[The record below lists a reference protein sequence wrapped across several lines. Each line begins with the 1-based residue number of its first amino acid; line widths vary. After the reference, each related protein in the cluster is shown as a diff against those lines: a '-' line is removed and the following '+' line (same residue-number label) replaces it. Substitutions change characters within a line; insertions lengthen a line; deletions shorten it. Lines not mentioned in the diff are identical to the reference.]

1 MRFKQAFL
9 FLIVLFLLGCKDE
22 KADLDI
28 ISKGSPSSKESKE
41 ASQNIDKNSYK
52 EILPYLRDNAVIESD
67 GKKGILLMFGSNQCK
82 YCDKLKEEIQDNSTI
97 SKLIKDDFFS
107 YYINISYQKTHHFKD
122 QEIDTQILE
131 EGYGI
136 RSTPTLIFLN
146 PKGEMIFKIVGFMGG
161 EKLRVALEFIS
172 ENLDLSEDEIAEKL
186 YNLYSQ
192 KSLL

>member
-9 FLIVLFLLGCKDE
+9 FLIVLLLLGCKDE

-97 SKLIKDDFFS
+97 SELIKDDFFS
-107 YYINISYQKTHHFKD
+107 YYINISYQKTHRFKD

-172 ENLDLSEDEIAEKL
+172 KNLDLSEDEIAEKL